1 HLYIHILLGLTL
13 ARMYLHLRRCSQLRC
28 SRVNVSTGCPRRLP
42 MPRMNSALK
51 ETHRTAEEYSR
62 LLMSTGD
69 DWTTTLELIAEINV
83 LRLDVDPR
91 ALENAVISL
100 ARGGQ
105 WQRAENLYR
114 RLQSRG
120 HSPTSDT
127 TTALVACLASNQQG
141 QRAVSLLGELVS
153 GDPSSL
159 SPAYNLVVRAL
170 ARQGHLDDA
179 YDILIRM
186 LKMEAPVEG
195 STFTCVAACC
205 MGVGR
210 TDLADE
216 VLEMRDYL

>member
-1 HLYIHILLGLTL
+1 
-13 ARMYLHLRRCSQLRC
+13 MYLHFRRCSQMPR
-28 SRVNVSTGCPRRLP
+28 SRMNASTGCPRRQPIL
-42 MPRMNSALK
+42 RVNSALNVA
-51 ETHRTAEEYSR
+51 HRTAEEYSR

-83 LRLDVDPR
+83 LRLDVEPL
-91 ALENAVISL
+91 ALESAVTSL

-114 RLQSRG
+114 QLQSRG
-120 HSPTSDT
+120 HSPTIDT
-127 TTALVACLASNQQG
+127 TTALVAGLASSQQS
-141 QRAVSLLGELVS
+141 QRAVSLLGELSS
-153 GDPSSL
+153 GDVPGL

-170 ARQGHLDDA
+170 ARQGHLNDA
-179 YDILIRM
+179 YDILTRM
-186 LKMEAPVEG
+186 VKMEAPVEG

-205 MGVGR
+205 MTAER